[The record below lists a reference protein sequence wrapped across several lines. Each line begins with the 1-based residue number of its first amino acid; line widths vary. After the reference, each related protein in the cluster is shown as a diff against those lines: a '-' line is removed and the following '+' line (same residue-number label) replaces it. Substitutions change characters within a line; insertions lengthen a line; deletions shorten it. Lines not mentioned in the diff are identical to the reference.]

1 MFFEIYGFERV
12 GGLWAAVIV
21 EGSVDRGGGAE
32 WKATRIGSFCTRTV
46 VRVPVG
52 RAGPLLRLWGGEK
65 LVISTPRGGGAYDRP
80 TTGILL
86 LRRAQKARGGEFAH
100 GLNLPE
106 NRK

>member
-32 WKATRIGSFCTRTV
+32 WKSTRCGSFWSGEL
-46 VRVPVG
+46 VRVAVG

-100 GLNLPE
+100 GLN
-106 NRK
+106 